1 MGLRHIPVLADEV
14 VSLLR
19 CGPHETFVDATLGGG
34 GHALEILKHTEP
46 DGKVIGIE
54 WDEDALSV
62 AREVLRPF
70 GDRVNIS
77 RENFVHL
84 SRVLEGLKIRTVDGI
99 LLDLGLSSIQLGK
112 KERGFSLK
120 EEGPLDMRM
129 DQRSDWT
136 AADLV
141 NDLSQREL
149 EDLIFVYG
157 EEREARQ
164 IAKAIVAK
172 RHREPIQTTSAL
184 RKIVWQATSRRSHS
198 GRIDPATK
206 TFQALR
212 IRTNQELE
220 NLERILETGWQALR
234 EGGRI
239 CVISFHS
246 LEDRIVKKTFRK
258 LASARGVNHGPGAVL
273 RIVTPKPIRPS
284 GEERRRNPRSRSA
297 KLRCAERVGGM

>member
-258 LASARGVNHGPGAVL
+258 LASARDVNQGPGVVL

-284 GEERRRNPRSRSA
+284 GEACRRNPRSRSA

>member
-258 LASARGVNHGPGAVL
+258 LASARDVNDGPGAVL

-284 GEERRRNPRSRSA
+284 GEECRRNPRSRSA

>member
-19 CGPHETFVDATLGGG
+19 CGPHQTFVDATLGGG

-62 AREVLRPF
+62 AREVLKPF

-84 SRVLEGLKIRTVDGI
+84 SRVLEGLKIRTVDG
-99 LLDLGLSSIQLGK
+99 LLFDLGLSSIQLGK

-129 DQRSDWT
+129 DQRSDCT

-141 NDLSQREL
+141 NGLSQREL
-149 EDLIFVYG
+149 EDLISVYG

-220 NLERILETGWQALR
+220 NLERILETGWRVLR

-258 LASARGVNHGPGAVL
+258 LASARDVNQEPGAVL

-297 KLRCAERVGGM
+297 KLRCAERVGGT

>member
-19 CGPHETFVDATLGGG
+19 CGPHQTFVDATLGGG

-258 LASARGVNHGPGAVL
+258 LASARDVNDGPGAVL

>member
-258 LASARGVNHGPGAVL
+258 LASARDVNQGPGVVL

-284 GEERRRNPRSRSA
+284 GEECRRNPRSRSA

>member
-258 LASARGVNHGPGAVL
+258 LASARDVNDGPGAVL

>member
-19 CGPHETFVDATLGGG
+19 CGPHQTYVDATLGGG

-258 LASARGVNHGPGAVL
+258 LASARDVNQGPGVVL

-284 GEERRRNPRSRSA
+284 GEECRRNPRSRSA

>member
-19 CGPHETFVDATLGGG
+19 CGPHQTFVDATLGGG

-258 LASARGVNHGPGAVL
+258 LASARDVNDGPGAVL

-284 GEERRRNPRSRSA
+284 GEECRRNPRSRSA

>member
-258 LASARGVNHGPGAVL
+258 LASARDVNQGPGVVL

>member
-19 CGPHETFVDATLGGG
+19 CGPHQTFVDATLGGG

-62 AREVLRPF
+62 AREVLKPF

-84 SRVLEGLKIRTVDGI
+84 SRVLEGLKIRTVDG
-99 LLDLGLSSIQLGK
+99 LLFDLGLSSLQLGK

-129 DQRSDWT
+129 DQRSDCT

-141 NDLSQREL
+141 NGLSQREL
-149 EDLIFVYG
+149 EDLISVYG
-157 EEREARQ
+157 EEREARK
-164 IAKAIVAK
+164 IAMAIVAK

-220 NLERILETGWQALR
+220 NLERILETGWRVLR

-258 LASARGVNHGPGAVL
+258 LASARDVNQEPGAVL

>member
-220 NLERILETGWQALR
+220 DLERILETGWQALR

-258 LASARGVNHGPGAVL
+258 LASARDVNQEPGAVL

>member
-19 CGPHETFVDATLGGG
+19 CGPHQTFVDATLGGG

-62 AREVLRPF
+62 AREVLKPF

-129 DQRSDWT
+129 DQRSDCT

-141 NDLSQREL
+141 NGLSQREL
-149 EDLIFVYG
+149 EDLISVYG

-164 IAKAIVAK
+164 IAMAIVAK

-220 NLERILETGWQALR
+220 NLERILETGWRVLR

-258 LASARGVNHGPGAVL
+258 LASARDVNQEPGAVL

>member
-19 CGPHETFVDATLGGG
+19 CGPHQTFVDATLGGG

-46 DGKVIGIE
+46 DGRVIGIE

-62 AREVLRPF
+62 AREILRPF
-70 GDRVNIS
+70 GDRVKIS
-77 RENFVHL
+77 HENFVHL
-84 SRVLEGLKIRTVDGI
+84 ARVLESLKIRTVDGI

-112 KERGFSLK
+112 KERGFSFK

-129 DQRSDWT
+129 DQRSDCT
-136 AADLV
+136 AADLI
-141 NDLSQREL
+141 NGLSQREL
-149 EDLIFVYG
+149 EELISTYG
-157 EEREARQ
+157 EERGARQ
-164 IAKAIVAK
+164 IAKAIVA
-172 RHREPIQTTSAL
+172 RRQREPIQTTSAL
-184 RKIVWQATSRRSHS
+184 RKIVWQAVSRRSRS
-198 GRIDPATK
+198 RRIDPATR

-220 NLERILETGWQALR
+220 NLEKILETGWQVLR

-246 LEDRIVKKTFRK
+246 LEDRIVKQTFRK
-258 LASARGVNHGPGAVL
+258 LTGAKGATDGPGAVL

-297 KLRCAERVGGM
+297 KLRCAERIGGA

>member
-19 CGPHETFVDATLGGG
+19 CGPHQTFVDATLGGG

-62 AREVLRPF
+62 AREVLKPF

-84 SRVLEGLKIRTVDGI
+84 SRVLEGLKIRTVDG
-99 LLDLGLSSIQLGK
+99 LLFDLGLSSLQLGK

-129 DQRSDWT
+129 DQRSDCT

-141 NDLSQREL
+141 NGLSQREL
-149 EDLIFVYG
+149 EDLISVYG

-164 IAKAIVAK
+164 IAMAIVAK

-220 NLERILETGWQALR
+220 NLERILETGWRVLR

-258 LASARGVNHGPGAVL
+258 LASARDVNQEPGAVL

-297 KLRCAERVGGM
+297 KLRCAERVRGM